1 MDTESLLREKQIRI
15 ETLTRENEDLL
26 KIIEI
31 KSQLIEDIVKLFYE
45 K

>member
-1 MDTESLLREKQIRI
+1 MDAETLLREKQIRI
-15 ETLTRENEDLL
+15 DTLKRENEDLL

-31 KSQLIEDIVKLFYE
+31 KSQLIDDIIKLFYE